1 MMSMDKKELEGGMKD
16 AKNES
21 EEKRKGAEGGEG
33 EEWAPSLDWILGS
46 VGPFFNN
53 NRGLGELLLDK
64 LNEHGVNTEGAALAG
79 LVDVLQQFNRE
90 YKEIGEALGQNLD
103 RIEELSSQSEDLA
116 QAVSDLVKGMGAGG
130 DDGASMALD
139 SIGGDMPPPEG
150 AAGAMPPEGMEGGAP
165 PMDMG
170 GAPMDMGGAPPIDM
184 GAGAAPPVD
193 MWGAPPVD
201 MGGAPMDMDPGAP
214 PAGMG
219 AAPGMGTLSDES
231 VKDVKKYV
239 ISDERM
245 KDVAGRV
252 AAAWAKRKAAAR
264 PKAARISASIIDAC
278 SRRD

>member
-1 MMSMDKKELEGGMKD
+1 MISMDKKELEGGMKD
-16 AKNES
+16 AKKES
-21 EEKRKGAEGGEG
+21 EEKRKDAEVGDGEG
-33 EEWAPSLDWILGS
+33 WAPSLDWILGS

-116 QAVSDLVKGMGAGG
+116 QAVSDLVKGMGAGS

-150 AAGAMPPEGMEGGAP
+150 ATGAMPPGGMEGGAP

-170 GAPMDMGGAPPIDM
+170 GASMDMGGAPPIDM

-193 MWGAPPVD
+193 M
-201 MGGAPMDMDPGAP
+201 GGAPMDMAPGAP
-214 PAGMG
+214 PVDMG

-252 AAAWAKRKAAAR
+252 AAAWAKRKAASR
-264 PKAARISASIIDAC
+264 PKAARISAGIIDAC